1 MPCWELGQGSAEVPA
16 GGSAEVS
23 AGGSAEVSAEG
34 SAERL
39 ERKR

>member
-1 MPCWELGQGSAEVPA
+1 MLCWELGQGLAEVSVEV
-16 GGSAEVS
+16 SAEVS
-23 AGGSAEVSAEG
+23 VEGSAEVSAEG

>member
-1 MPCWELGQGSAEVPA
+1 MPCWELGQGL
-16 GGSAEVS
+16 AEVS
-23 AGGSAEVSAEG
+23 VEGLAEVSVEGSAEVSAEG

>member
-1 MPCWELGQGSAEVPA
+1 VLA

-23 AGGSAEVSAEG
+23 ASAEGSAEGWSEVSASAEVSAEG
-34 SAERL
+34 LAECL

>member
-1 MPCWELGQGSAEVPA
+1 MPCWELGQGLAEVSV
-16 GGSAEVS
+16 GGSAE
-23 AGGSAEVSAEG
+23 GSAEE

>member
-1 MPCWELGQGSAEVPA
+1 MLCWELGQGL
-16 GGSAEVS
+16 AEVS
-23 AGGSAEVSAEG
+23 VEGLAEVSVEGSAEVSAEG